1 MVKTL
6 TRLGNSSA
14 LIVDKPI
21 MELLDIDNDT
31 PLKITVEG
39 RRLIVEPAAGPERVA
54 RFRAAMK
61 KTGAKHAELF
71 RRLAK

>member
-14 LIVDKPI
+14 LVVDKPI
-21 MELLDIDNDT
+21 MELMEIDNDT

-39 RRLIVEPAAGPERVA
+39 RRLIVEPAEGSERVM

-61 KTGAKHAELF
+61 KTGQKNAELF
-71 RRLAK
+71 KRLAK